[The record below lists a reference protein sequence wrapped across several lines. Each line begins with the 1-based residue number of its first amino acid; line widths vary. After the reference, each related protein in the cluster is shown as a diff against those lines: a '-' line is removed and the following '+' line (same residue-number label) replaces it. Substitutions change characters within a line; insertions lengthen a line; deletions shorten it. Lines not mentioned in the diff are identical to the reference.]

1 MFLKIYKTTSITN
14 TNNAKN
20 DLRNNNTKN
29 ILVKFGNDLLSKS
42 EFATPLMITMYSLS
56 FAFWAILTQSV
67 GTTKARIWYHGTGG
81 WCQQGIQIL
90 IRCCLHWRCWWWV
103 PWWHG
108 IQIRPFLPHWACPMC
123 WRRGRRGANRD
134 PTHWTLNTE
143 HTDCNTQLNTTHAEQ
158 IGIQD
163 AASTSAK
170 NATTLQLSTFPT
182 HKLGHHVLNRQQHSY
197 SHQRYFEVIVAKWW
211 YWLYICVVYYF
222 LSNKCLS
229 GCGLSAQVP
238 QAPKKCG
245 VDKLMRVSEVSPWTH
260 LSEHCL
266 QWLSF
271 LSLKQCSVEILLWAE
286 IFRTLDAVDS
296 LNFEIRICEFLLWKL
311 FLRLKE
317 LLFYEPS
324 ATLRTSA
331 PKQMQI
337 SFLPH

>member
-1 MFLKIYKTTSITN
+1 
-14 TNNAKN
+14 
-20 DLRNNNTKN
+20 
-29 ILVKFGNDLLSKS
+29 
-42 EFATPLMITMYSLS
+42 MITMHSLS

-108 IQIRPFLPHWACPMC
+108 IQIRSFLPHWACPMC

-170 NATTLQLSTFPT
+170 NATTLQLSTSPT

-197 SHQRYFEVIVAKWW
+197 SYQRYFKVIVAKCK
-211 YWLYICVVYYF
+211 YWLNFCVVYHY
-222 LSNKCLS
+222 LSNKCLL
-229 GCGLSAQVP
+229 GCGLSKGP
-238 QAPKKCG
+238 LRCRKLPKSAA
-245 VDKLMRVSEVSPWTH
+245 LTSW
-260 LSEHCL
+260 
-266 QWLSF
+266 
-271 LSLKQCSVEILLWAE
+271 
-286 IFRTLDAVDS
+286 
-296 LNFEIRICEFLLWKL
+296 CEFQKCRLEHTWVNTAYSDYHFSASNNVQSKYYCYE
-311 FLRLKE
+311 LR
-317 LLFYEPS
+317 F
-324 ATLRTSA
+324 
-331 PKQMQI
+331 
-337 SFLPH
+337 

>member
-1 MFLKIYKTTSITN
+1 MFPKIYKTTGITN
-14 TNNAKN
+14 TNNTKN
-20 DLRNNNTKN
+20 DLRNNNTKP
-29 ILVKFGNDLLSKS
+29 ILSKS

-170 NATTLQLSTFPT
+170 NATTLQLSTF
-182 HKLGHHVLNRQQHSY
+182 
-197 SHQRYFEVIVAKWW
+197 
-211 YWLYICVVYYF
+211 
-222 LSNKCLS
+222 
-229 GCGLSAQVP
+229 
-238 QAPKKCG
+238 
-245 VDKLMRVSEVSPWTH
+245 
-260 LSEHCL
+260 
-266 QWLSF
+266 
-271 LSLKQCSVEILLWAE
+271 
-286 IFRTLDAVDS
+286 
-296 LNFEIRICEFLLWKL
+296 
-311 FLRLKE
+311 RL
-317 LLFYEPS
+317 
-324 ATLRTSA
+324 TN
-331 PKQMQI
+331 
-337 SFLPH
+337 